1 MAWSFNSESYFLH
14 PPQISQLFPFRVH
27 PNHSLHWVQ
36 ISAAVFS
43 KHIFSEL
50 HERAAPHV
58 ACAYQ
63 AVPWQHQY
71 HHREGIQQ
79 RRVPLKYTF
88 GIQQLHPSSCTAYV
102 LFWLSFVAAAQDI
115 QKATDSGLT
124 YNLFLPATF
133 LSENGAERQKW
144 AWNKR
149 LLAAVVPNTCYLTV
163 FLFLLA
169 TAEMINL
176 QRAEVTFT
184 LERPSRW
191 WGAKM
196 LRYVLVIAEMSLPVQ
211 RGSFLLAISLPFF
224 PSQDPLTCSPCSCCT
239 AELKAAVRWM
249 WASCASRLCSGSC
262 CTCKPQLAL
271 FFPSVPMREQSQ
283 WELVS
288 ELPVFICFTM
298 KQEPEGSW
306 RQHWCA
312 LSLPIPLQVC
322 CPSPRDQQWYHCYS
336 EIKGMLDPKS
346 TIWIIHAV
354 AIHRLP
360 LSWCL

>member
-1 MAWSFNSESYFLH
+1 
-14 PPQISQLFPFRVH
+14 
-27 PNHSLHWVQ
+27 
-36 ISAAVFS
+36 
-43 KHIFSEL
+43 
-50 HERAAPHV
+50 
-58 ACAYQ
+58 
-63 AVPWQHQY
+63 
-71 HHREGIQQ
+71 
-79 RRVPLKYTF
+79 
-88 GIQQLHPSSCTAYV
+88 
-102 LFWLSFVAAAQDI
+102 
-115 QKATDSGLT
+115 
-124 YNLFLPATF
+124 
-133 LSENGAERQKW
+133 
-144 AWNKR
+144 
-149 LLAAVVPNTCYLTV
+149 
-163 FLFLLA
+163 
-169 TAEMINL
+169 MINL

-354 AIHRLP
+354 AIHQLP
-360 LSWCL
+360 LSWCS